1 MSSYGAE
8 IVINR
13 TAGRINNSDLR
24 HVVFMD
30 GNTIPRLWFTMNE
43 RLEKAPVI
51 PASVFCFV
59 CYPADANLYSAI
71 GTSRAFASLI
81 ERQQIEVLVGHDPL
95 EELMKLHNKLAYD
108 IPFTSVVSKE
118 HWKGKNFDTRKWDG
132 RDVALV
138 EPLRHQWAS
147 LLAKRLTET

>member
-13 TAGRINNSDLR
+13 TVGRINNSDLR

-30 GNTIPRLWFTMNE
+30 GNTIPRLWPTMNE
-43 RLEKAPVI
+43 RHVVI

-59 CYPADANLYSAI
+59 CYPADANLVSAI
-71 GTSRAFASLI
+71 GDSRAFASLI

-108 IPFTSVVSKE
+108 IPFTSMVSQE

-138 EPLRHQWAS
+138 EPLRRQWAS
-147 LLAKRLTET
+147 LLVKRLTET